1 MLKFVRNK
9 LVSIY
14 RKNEGTL
21 LAHGILE
28 DDIYGLE
35 VDVALG
41 LSDLEILSIE
51 GKWNRTENSECPRA
65 IPFLQEAVGFRMDEG
80 FSQKVRK
87 IIGRKACRHFADIL
101 LECCYAAR
109 DAAMVIRW
117 ETEKDKRPDISFDE
131 FLCEDVGE
139 SASPSDDFPA
149 SAVKRLDRKER
160 GLPAKEQAKVSEG
173 MILDLHVHT
182 SPASPCSSAPV
193 DDLIEEAKRIGLDGI
208 CLTDHNHVW
217 DPGQVEDL
225 RQKHEFLVLRG
236 NEITTDQGDMIVFGL
251 DKDIKGIIKL
261 EELRE
266 EVLKA
271 DDGFIIVAHPFR
283 GFLTFGVGELGLTL
297 EKAMER
303 PLFKLVDAVEVMNSK
318 VTEKE
323 NNFAAKVAGGLK
335 MPTTGGGDAHEV
347 SEVGI
352 FATQFSHVIKD
363 EKDLVEALKTGNYSP
378 IAFREERRKRSRA
391 HGTTT

>member
-225 RQKHEFLVLRG
+225 RQKHEFLILRG

-297 EKAMER
+297 EKA
-303 PLFKLVDAVEVMNSK
+303 
-318 VTEKE
+318 
-323 NNFAAKVAGGLK
+323 
-335 MPTTGGGDAHEV
+335 
-347 SEVGI
+347 
-352 FATQFSHVIKD
+352 
-363 EKDLVEALKTGNYSP
+363 
-378 IAFREERRKRSRA
+378 
-391 HGTTT
+391 